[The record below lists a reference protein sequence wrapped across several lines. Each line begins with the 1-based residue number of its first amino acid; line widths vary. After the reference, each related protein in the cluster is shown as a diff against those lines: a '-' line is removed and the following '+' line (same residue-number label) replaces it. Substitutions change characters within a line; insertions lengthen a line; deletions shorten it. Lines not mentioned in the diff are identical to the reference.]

1 MKEVKRI
8 AVCLSGQPRFVKECQ
23 NFIKDY
29 FLTDGVEIDYFVHS
43 WSDLSDGKTYNE
55 KGIYGN
61 HEVDANYSHLSEK
74 STIDSVKKLWID
86 AYSPKSIIVED
97 EHTNKDLLNFVDTLY
112 NAFELLKGT
121 EYSYENK
128 IYPRSDNLDFST
140 PRPNIDWPKIIKAK
154 QKHKDKNGFLRN
166 PNFECISQTY
176 SISKSFELKNQY
188 EKENN
193 FEYDLAFRCRSDN
206 MLKPINK
213 KSKLHL
219 NRLLNHNATAQKQH
233 ENNRPFLAIAHF
245 SHHDGIFFT
254 GDKIFGGRSKDMSV
268 FEKLFDF
275 RFNQVVEHLFN
286 INQWAFPPESS
297 IGSLFSR
304 MGGQVSCNTDLLNLS
319 LNSSYRDYMLRLK
332 NQSYDSLRNA
342 SLALE
347 CADID
352 TMEAYIKNAN
362 NE

>member
-193 FEYDLAFRCRSDN
+193 FEYDLVFRCRSDLVISGKN
-206 MLKPINK
+206 NFQALFNQSLKLKPPALFVKNIFVIGNNIRSNDSFYCGP
-213 KSKLHL
+213 SKCIG
-219 NRLLNHNATAQKQH
+219 K
-233 ENNRPFLAIAHF
+233 F
-245 SHHDGIFFT
+245 SN
-254 GDKIFGGRSKDMSV
+254 
-268 FEKLFDF
+268 LFNF
-275 RFNQVVEHLFN
+275 RFLQFLQTISGIKDWGVVPVEASQSNYINHLGF
-286 INQWAFPPESS
+286 
-297 IGSLFSR
+297 
-304 MGGQVSCNTDLLNLS
+304 
-319 LNSSYRDYMLRLK
+319 
-332 NQSYDSLRNA
+332 
-342 SLALE
+342 
-347 CADID
+347 
-352 TMEAYIKNAN
+352 
-362 NE
+362 

>member
-1 MKEVKRI
+1 M
-8 AVCLSGQPRFVKECQ
+8 GQ
-23 NFIKDY
+23 I
-29 FLTDGVEIDYFVHS
+29 
-43 WSDLSDGKTYNE
+43 
-55 KGIYGN
+55 
-61 HEVDANYSHLSEK
+61 
-74 STIDSVKKLWID
+74 
-86 AYSPKSIIVED
+86 
-97 EHTNKDLLNFVDTLY
+97 
-112 NAFELLKGT
+112 
-121 EYSYENK
+121 
-128 IYPRSDNLDFST
+128 
-140 PRPNIDWPKIIKAK
+140 
-154 QKHKDKNGFLRN
+154 
-166 PNFECISQTY
+166 Y
-176 SISKSFELKNQY
+176 SISKAFELKNQY

-219 NRLLNHNATAQKQH
+219 NRLLQH